1 MPLIPPDLFRRGKE
15 QNMAK
20 EFKRKAEIECIS
32 TWENLKHYI
41 ENGEAREFFGENASM
56 EVQVED
62 FGAVTFDVLDYDKE
76 KLADA
81 NKKHSVTLAVRD
93 LIFGPMPFS
102 ENGGN
107 EWETSDIRKY
117 INSEEFVNKFEPEFR
132 DLLCKVYKANES
144 KAKETIDT
152 FFLPSAEEVKGGYV
166 FFENEKKRA
175 KITPEGEA
183 TWYWTRSATRG
194 SAYYTWGVNPSGY
207 VSINY
212 GASWA
217 GRFCPACVIAV

>member
-1 MPLIPPDLFRRGKE
+1 MTGI
-15 QNMAK
+15 
-20 EFKRKAEIECIS
+20 FKRTRTKEIIS
-32 TWENLKHYI
+32 TWEEFKNCLKM
-41 ENGEAREFFGENASM
+41 GKAKEFFGENASM

-62 FGAVTFDVLDYDKE
+62 FGAVVFDVLDYDKE
-76 KLADA
+76 KFADA
-81 NKKHSVTLAVRD
+81 NKKRSVTLAVRD
-93 LIFGPMPFS
+93 LIFDPMPFS
-102 ENGGN
+102 QNGGN
-107 EWETSDIRKY
+107 EWKTSDIRKY

-194 SAYYTWGVNPSGY
+194 SAYYTWGVDPSGY

>member
-1 MPLIPPDLFRRGKE
+1 MTGI
-15 QNMAK
+15 
-20 EFKRKAEIECIS
+20 FKRTRTKEIVS
-32 TWENLKHYI
+32 TWEEFKNCLKM
-41 ENGEAREFFGENASM
+41 GKAKEFFGENASM

-62 FGAVTFDVLDYDKE
+62 FGAVVFDVLDYDKE
-76 KLADA
+76 KLVDK

-93 LIFGPMPFS
+93 LIFDPMPFS
-102 ENGGN
+102 KNGN
-107 EWETSDIRKY
+107 NSWEESDIRKH
-117 INSEEFVNKFEPEFR
+117 INSEEFINRFEPEFR
-132 DLLCKVYKANES
+132 ELLCEVYKDNGP

>member
-1 MPLIPPDLFRRGKE
+1 MTGI
-15 QNMAK
+15 
-20 EFKRKAEIECIS
+20 FKRTRTKEIIS
-32 TWENLKHYI
+32 TWEEFKNCLKM
-41 ENGEAREFFGENASM
+41 GKAKEFFGENASM

-62 FGAVTFDVLDYDKE
+62 FGAVVFDVLDYDKE
-76 KLADA
+76 KLVDK
-81 NKKHSVTLAVRD
+81 NKKHSVTIAVRD
-93 LIFGPMPFS
+93 LIFDPMPFS
-102 ENGGN
+102 KNGN
-107 EWETSDIRKY
+107 NSWEESDIRKH
-117 INSEEFVNKFEPEFR
+117 INSEEFINRFEPEFR
-132 DLLCKVYKANES
+132 ELLCEVYKDNGP

>member
-1 MPLIPPDLFRRGKE
+1 M
-15 QNMAK
+15 
-20 EFKRKAEIECIS
+20 
-32 TWENLKHYI
+32 
-41 ENGEAREFFGENASM
+41 
-56 EVQVED
+56 
-62 FGAVTFDVLDYDKE
+62 TFDVLDYDKE

-117 INSEEFVNKFEPEFR
+117 INSEEFINRFEPEFR
-132 DLLCKVYKANES
+132 ELLCKVYKDNG
-144 KAKETIDT
+144 TIGKKTVDT
-152 FFLPSAEEVKGGYV
+152 FFLPSVEEVEGEYA

>member
-1 MPLIPPDLFRRGKE
+1 MTGI
-15 QNMAK
+15 
-20 EFKRKAEIECIS
+20 FKRTRTKEIIS
-32 TWENLKHYI
+32 TWEEFKNCLKM
-41 ENGEAREFFGENASM
+41 GKAKEFFGENASM

-62 FGAVTFDVLDYDKE
+62 FGAVVFDVLDYDKE
-76 KLADA
+76 KLVDK

-93 LIFGPMPFS
+93 LIFDPMPFS
-102 ENGGN
+102 KNGN
-107 EWETSDIRKY
+107 NSWEESDIRKH
-117 INSEEFVNKFEPEFR
+117 INSEEFINRFEPEFR
-132 DLLCKVYKANES
+132 ELLCEVYKDNGP

-183 TWYWTRSATRG
+183 TWYWTRSATRV

>member
-1 MPLIPPDLFRRGKE
+1 MPLIPPDLFRRRKE
-15 QNMAK
+15 RNMAK

-117 INSEEFVNKFEPEFR
+117 INSEEFINRFEPEFR
-132 DLLCKVYKANES
+132 ELLCKVYKDNG
-144 KAKETIDT
+144 TIGKKTVDT
-152 FFLPSAEEVKGGYV
+152 FFLPSVEEVEGEYA
-166 FFENEKKRA
+166 FFENEKKRV
-175 KITPEGEA
+175 KITPKGE
-183 TWYWTRSATRG
+183 TNWYWTRSAARG
-194 SAYYTWGVNPSGY
+194 NGYSTWYVAPSGR
-207 VSINY
+207 VSSSTA
-212 GASWA
+212 GWA
-217 GRFCPACVIAV
+217 NWFCLVCVISV

>member
-1 MPLIPPDLFRRGKE
+1 MTGI
-15 QNMAK
+15 
-20 EFKRKAEIECIS
+20 FKRTRTKEIIS
-32 TWENLKHYI
+32 TWEEFKNCLKM
-41 ENGEAREFFGENASM
+41 GKAKEFFGENASM

-62 FGAVTFDVLDYDKE
+62 FGAVVFDVLDYDKE
-76 KLADA
+76 KFADA

-93 LIFGPMPFS
+93 LIFDPMPFS
-102 ENGGN
+102 QNGGN
-107 EWETSDIRKY
+107 EWKTSDIRKY

>member
-1 MPLIPPDLFRRGKE
+1 MTGI
-15 QNMAK
+15 
-20 EFKRKAEIECIS
+20 FKRTRTKEIIS
-32 TWENLKHYI
+32 TWEEFKNCLKM
-41 ENGEAREFFGENASM
+41 GKAKEFFGENASM

-62 FGAVTFDVLDYDKE
+62 FGAVVFDVLDYDKE
-76 KLADA
+76 KFADA
-81 NKKHSVTLAVRD
+81 NKKRSVTLAVRD
-93 LIFGPMPFS
+93 LIFDPMPFS
-102 ENGGN
+102 QNGGN
-107 EWETSDIRKY
+107 EWKTSDIRKY

-152 FFLPSAEEVKGGYV
+152 FFLPSAEEVKGGSV

>member
-1 MPLIPPDLFRRGKE
+1 MTGI
-15 QNMAK
+15 
-20 EFKRKAEIECIS
+20 FKRTHTEETIS
-32 TWENLKHYI
+32 TWEEFKNYLKT
-41 ENGEAREFFGENASM
+41 GKAKEFFGDNASL

-62 FGAVTFDVLDYDKE
+62 FGAVVFDVLDYDKE

-81 NKKHSVTLAVRD
+81 NKKYSVTLAVRD
-93 LIFGPMPFS
+93 LIFDPMPFS
-102 ENGGN
+102 KNGGN
-107 EWETSDIRKY
+107 EWKTSDIRKY

-132 DLLCKVYKANES
+132 DLLCKVYKANEP

-175 KITPEGEA
+175 KITSEGEA
-183 TWYWTRSATRG
+183 AWYWTRSATRG